1 LNGQRREILVKDHSI
16 ISSVQTKRKAEP
28 TNKEQIG
35 ATMSGSVLQVLVKKG
50 DRVAKGQ
57 TVLVTEAMKME
68 TAIEAR
74 FSGVVEH
81 VYVAEGEAITSGD
94 LLIEIKEK

>member
-1 LNGQRREILVKDHSI
+1 MIIRLDEIGEPDIEGNRTLFFNLNGQRREILVKDHSI

-50 DRVAKGQ
+50 IG
-57 TVLVTEAMKME
+57 
-68 TAIEAR
+68 
-74 FSGVVEH
+74 
-81 VYVAEGEAITSGD
+81 
-94 LLIEIKEK
+94 

>member
-1 LNGQRREILVKDHSI
+1 MRLGETINVELEKENLDHPLDEIGEPDIEGNRTLFFNLNGQRREILVKDHSI

-50 DRVAKGQ
+50 IG
-57 TVLVTEAMKME
+57 
-68 TAIEAR
+68 
-74 FSGVVEH
+74 
-81 VYVAEGEAITSGD
+81 
-94 LLIEIKEK
+94 

>member
-1 LNGQRREILVKDHSI
+1 
-16 ISSVQTKRKAEP
+16 
-28 TNKEQIG
+28 
-35 ATMSGSVLQVLVKKG
+35 
-50 DRVAKGQ
+50 
-57 TVLVTEAMKME
+57 MKME

-94 LLIEIKEK
+94 LLIEIKESRK

>member
-1 LNGQRREILVKDHSI
+1 
-16 ISSVQTKRKAEP
+16 
-28 TNKEQIG
+28 
-35 ATMSGSVLQVLVKKG
+35 MSGSVLQVLVKKG

>member
-1 LNGQRREILVKDHSI
+1 MIIRLDEIGEPDIEGNRTLFFNLNGQRREILVKDHSI

-50 DRVAKGQ
+50 
-57 TVLVTEAMKME
+57 
-68 TAIEAR
+68 
-74 FSGVVEH
+74 SGSER
-81 VYVAEGEAITSGD
+81 TNRSSN
-94 LLIEIKEK
+94 